1 MTRSL
6 KLFFVVLFTAV
17 ILSAGTAPRAFSQA
31 EQPASSSQPAQS
43 ASKSNAPSKYERMDA
58 PETKSEEEGYR
69 HSSTV
74 QAIAKVL
81 HIDTETAAKVFEDFN
96 SAVIII
102 AVFAFLIKALPKAFR
117 KRSETIQ
124 QELVEARSATED
136 ANKRLSA
143 VEARLAKLDSEIE
156 AVRKQA
162 EHDSLEDEK
171 RIKAALEE
179 ERQRIVASAEQEIAA
194 FGSAAQRDLK
204 KFAADLAVERA
215 LQRIHL
221 GADADRILVKNFAA
235 DLAST
240 QGKGGQN

>member
-1 MTRSL
+1 MRRRNL
-6 KLFFVVLFTAV
+6 LLLVLLVAGCM
-17 ILSAGTAPRAFSQA
+17 LAGTASLAFGQTGSEA
-31 EQPASSSQPAQS
+31 
-43 ASKSNAPSKYERMDA
+43 APNVHSPYEKPDA
-58 PETKSEEEGYR
+58 PESNSQEEAYR

-74 QAIAKVL
+74 QAIARVM
-81 HIDTETAAKVFEDFN
+81 HVDTDTAAKIFEDFN
-96 SAVIII
+96 SAIIII
-102 AVFAFLIKALPKAFR
+102 AVLAFLIKALPKAFR

-124 QELVEARSATED
+124 KELSEARSATED
-136 ANKRLSA
+136 ANQRLSA

-156 AVRKQA
+156 AIRQQA

-179 ERQRIVASAEQEIAA
+179 ERKRIIESAEQEIEA

-204 KFAADLAVERA
+204 RFAADLAVDRA

-221 GADADRILVKNFAA
+221 GADADRILVQNFAA

-240 QGKGGQN
+240 QSKGGQN

>member
-1 MTRSL
+1 LKSNL
-6 KLFFVVLFTAV
+6 KLKLATFFTAIV
-17 ILSAGTAPRAFSQA
+17 LLAGAVPHAFSQTDKA
-31 EQPASSSQPAQS
+31 APASNVQP
-43 ASKSNAPSKYERMDA
+43 NYEKMDA
-58 PETKSEEEGYR
+58 PETNSEEEGYR

-74 QAIAKVL
+74 QAIAKVF
-81 HIDTETAAKVFEDFN
+81 HTNTETAAKIFEDFN

-102 AVFAFLIKALPKAFR
+102 AILWFLVKVLPKAFR

-124 QELVEARSATED
+124 KALVEARSATED

-143 VEARLAKLDSEIE
+143 VEARLARLDSEIE
-156 AVRKQA
+156 AIRKQS

-171 RIKAALEE
+171 RIKASLEE
-179 ERQRIVASAEQEIAA
+179 ERKRIIESAEQEIEA

-204 KFAADLAVERA
+204 RFAADLAVDRA

-235 DLAST
+235 DLGGT
-240 QGKGGQN
+240 QGKGEQN

>member
-1 MTRSL
+1 LKRAL
-6 KLFFVVLFTAV
+6 KLKFAAFFAAV
-17 ILSAGTAPRAFSQA
+17 ILLGGMAPRAFSQPENA
-31 EQPASSSQPAQS
+31 AS
-43 ASKSNAPSKYERMDA
+43 APSAQPNYGKMDA
-58 PETKSEEEGYR
+58 PETSSEEEGYR

-74 QAIAKVL
+74 QAIGKVL
-81 HIDTETAAKVFEDFN
+81 HTDTETAAKLFEDFN

-102 AVFAFLIKALPKAFR
+102 AVLAFLIKALPKAFR

-124 QELVEARSATED
+124 KELAEARSATED

-143 VEARLAKLDSEIE
+143 VEARLARLDSEID
-156 AVRKQA
+156 AIRKQA
-162 EHDSLEDEK
+162 EHDSVEDEK

-179 ERQRIVASAEQEIAA
+179 ERKRIIESAEQEIEA

-204 KFAADLAVERA
+204 RLAAELAVDRA

-235 DLAST
+235 DLSGTAI
-240 QGKGGQN
+240 KGGQN